1 MTASKQTISRSG
13 LVIGTLSGALLGA
26 IISQIFVSAA
36 REEGETTRPGFL
48 QYVQLIIAIII
59 LAKQA
64 GDLLI
69 GTPKKEKRGKKRRGG
84 AADGGPQTADGRP

>member
-1 MTASKQTISRSG
+1 MTVTPKTTPRTG
-13 LVIGTLSGALLGA
+13 LVIGSLTGALLGA
-26 IISQIFVSAA
+26 IVSQIFISAA

-64 GDLLI
+64 GDLVI
-69 GTPKKEKRGKKRRGG
+69 GTPKKQKRAKKQKTVNSG
-84 AADGGPQTADGRP
+84 Q